1 MSTWLSKI
9 KRALTPEPESVRR
22 VRGLLAEAYRTSTK
36 LELEPLSQPSLHK
49 LMLIAAIEDV
59 RENEIIISQPLVGAL
74 NHPLATGEHF
84 RLLFASKSF
93 GYLSGKTESLG
104 RTEIE
109 SGEAKMIYG
118 YRMSLPAS
126 LRVEDRRKKL
136 RVSFGSGPPPSA
148 ALYPRRKCIPL
159 RGTVQDV
166 TPAGMLIRVLH
177 KGEQELELGQKVHLS
192 VSLPEP
198 VGSIGV
204 EVTVVR
210 LAPSS
215 NRVNNYVG
223 VSFMREIEGLETLI
237 NRLLN
242 PPIALKKAS

>member
-1 MSTWLSKI
+1 MRTWLSKI
-9 KRALTPEPESVRR
+9 KKALLPEPESVRR

-49 LMLIAAIEDV
+49 LVLIASIEEV
-59 RENEIIISQPLVGAL
+59 RENEIIICQPLVGAL

-84 RLLFASKSF
+84 RLLFTSKSF
-93 GYLSGKTESLG
+93 GHLSGKTESLG
-104 RTEIE
+104 RIEIE
-109 SGEAKMIYG
+109 SSESRMIYG

-126 LRVEDRRKKL
+126 LRVVDRRRKL

-148 ALYPRRKCIPL
+148 ALYTRRKSVPV
-159 RGTVQDV
+159 RGTVQDI

-192 VSLPEP
+192 VHLPEP
-198 VGSIGV
+198 VGSIAV

-215 NRVNNYVG
+215 NRVNNYIG
-223 VSFMREIEGLETLI
+223 VTFVREIEGLETLI
-237 NRLLN
+237 KKLQN
-242 PPIALKKAS
+242 PQATLKKAG